1 MVSRR
6 TDLAIELQE
15 GLKQP
20 LCGVRRE
27 EKRLENGI
35 SYMRVKIEEEQA
47 SKELGKPCG
56 TYLSL
61 QWEDMAGKSRAQ
73 LHEFSMKAAKMI
85 RELQGIKQAKRILV
99 AGLGNRKI
107 TPDSYGPRVCD
118 RLFVTRHLLHS
129 TPDFLQEGYR
139 EVCAIAPGVMG
150 VTGMETCEI
159 IKGVADL
166 VEPDLIVAVD
176 ALASEKTERIG
187 AILQVS
193 DTGIQP
199 GSGLGNARRALDAA
213 YLGTNVV
220 SMGIP
225 MVTYASVIA
234 DGLVREA
241 FRGKANEQD
250 IRQFMEAINSAQG
263 AELIVTTRH
272 IDVLADKAAEATA
285 MALNMALHP
294 GFDAELAALLA
305 D

>member
-35 SYMRVKIEEEQA
+35 SYMRVNIEEEQA

-73 LHEFSMKAAKMI
+73 LHEFSMQAAKMI

>member
-1 MVSRR
+1 MASRR
-6 TDLAIELQE
+6 TDLAVELQE
-15 GLKQP
+15 GLAQP
-20 LCGVRRE
+20 LHGVYSE
-27 EKRLENGI
+27 EKKLANGI
-35 SYMRVKIEEEQA
+35 SYTRVNIEDEQA
-47 SKELGKPCG
+47 GRELGKPCG
-56 TYLSL
+56 VYLSL

-73 LHEFSMKAAKMI
+73 LHEFAVQAAEVM
-85 RELQGIKQAKRILV
+85 REIDGIKQAKRILV

-118 RLFVTRHLLHS
+118 KLFVTRHLLHS
-129 TPDFLQEGYR
+129 APEFLREGYH
-139 EVCAIAPGVMG
+139 EVCAIVPGVMG

-159 IKGVADL
+159 IKGVTDL
-166 VEPDLIVAVD
+166 IKPDLIVAVD

-213 YLGTNVV
+213 YLGVNVV

-234 DGLVREA
+234 DGLIHEA
-241 FRGKANEQD
+241 FQGKAEEED
-250 IRQFMEAINSAQG
+250 IRQFMEAIYSTRG

-272 IDVLADKAAEATA
+272 IDVLADKAAEVTA

-294 GFDAELAALLA
+294 GFDAELAALLV

>member
-35 SYMRVKIEEEQA
+35 SYMRVNIEEEQA

-73 LHEFSMKAAKMI
+73 LHEFSMQAAKMI

-234 DGLVREA
+234 EGLVREA

>member
-35 SYMRVKIEEEQA
+35 SYMRVNIEEEQA

-73 LHEFSMKAAKMI
+73 LHEFSMQAAKMI

-118 RLFVTRHLLHS
+118 RLFVTPLSANSPFIFVSEPPVPSPLGS
-129 TPDFLQEGYR
+129 PP
-139 EVCAIAPGVMG
+139 C
-150 VTGMETCEI
+150 I
-159 IKGVADL
+159 IK
-166 VEPDLIVAVD
+166 PLI
-176 ALASEKTERIG
+176 
-187 AILQVS
+187 IL
-193 DTGIQP
+193 
-199 GSGLGNARRALDAA
+199 
-213 YLGTNVV
+213 
-220 SMGIP
+220 
-225 MVTYASVIA
+225 
-234 DGLVREA
+234 
-241 FRGKANEQD
+241 
-250 IRQFMEAINSAQG
+250 
-263 AELIVTTRH
+263 
-272 IDVLADKAAEATA
+272 
-285 MALNMALHP
+285 
-294 GFDAELAALLA
+294 
-305 D
+305 